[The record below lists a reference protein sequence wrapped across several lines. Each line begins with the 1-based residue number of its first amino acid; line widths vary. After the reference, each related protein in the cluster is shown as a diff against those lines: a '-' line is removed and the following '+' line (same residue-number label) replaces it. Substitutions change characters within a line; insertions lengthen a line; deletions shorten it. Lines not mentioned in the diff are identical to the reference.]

1 MSANLQLVFS
11 RDKSHRTLSITEPNA
26 NLTKAQVL
34 SAMQRLVDHKVILS
48 NSQPVDGVKNAYL
61 SEVIITELEAA

>member
-11 RDKSHRTLSITEPNA
+11 RDKSRRTLSITEPSSE
-26 NLTKAQVL
+26 LTKAQVL
-34 SAMQRLVDHKVILS
+34 AAMEKLIAHQAILTK
-48 NSQPVDGVKNAYL
+48 NQPVDTAKDAYL